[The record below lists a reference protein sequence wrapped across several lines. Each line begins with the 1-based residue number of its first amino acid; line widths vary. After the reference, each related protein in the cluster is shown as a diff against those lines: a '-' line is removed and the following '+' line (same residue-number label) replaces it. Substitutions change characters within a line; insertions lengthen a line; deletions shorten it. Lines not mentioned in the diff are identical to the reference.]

1 MTVEQLINAAHLK
14 GLCAPEPEKEV
25 KGVYAGD
32 LLSWVMGHGS
42 CGNAWVTIMS
52 NKNVIAVASLLD
64 FSCVILA
71 EGTVPDEEFMNT
83 AKDKG
88 VNILSSD
95 EGIYE
100 ICSRLYTALGS

>member
-1 MTVEQLINAAHLK
+1 MTVEQLVNAAHLK
-14 GLCAPEPEKEV
+14 VLCAPNPSKEIN
-25 KGVYAGD
+25 GVYAGD

-71 EGTVPDEEFMNT
+71 EGTVGDEEFIST
-83 AKDKG
+83 ARDKG
-88 VNILSSD
+88 INILSSD
-95 EGIYE
+95 SGIYE
-100 ICSRLYTALGS
+100 ICSKLYTVLGS